1 ALRAAFGRV
10 TGRFLSVMYVSTL
23 PPKIVHFLA
32 SAKKSYFL
40 GSLRR
45 QPRPSLCSGRPVEKT
60 LFLAEKTI
68 TYFNEV

>member
-1 ALRAAFGRV
+1 V

-23 PPKIVHFLA
+23 PPKIAHFLA

-45 QPRPSLCSGRPVEKT
+45 QPRPKRSQGRPAEKH
-60 LFLAEKTI
+60 LSLVEKTI
-68 TYFNEV
+68 TEFNEV